1 MNLIVEGAIGLDIG
15 LGIEFI
21 RLEGIETFFEL
32 RSVLLG
38 TRHCASRPRCLPRR
52 HIHEIQTK
60 ITNHKFRVKR

>member
-32 RSVLLG
+32 RTVVLG
-38 TRHCASRPRCLPRR
+38 TGHCASGAR
-52 HIHEIQTK
+52 
-60 ITNHKFRVKR
+60 